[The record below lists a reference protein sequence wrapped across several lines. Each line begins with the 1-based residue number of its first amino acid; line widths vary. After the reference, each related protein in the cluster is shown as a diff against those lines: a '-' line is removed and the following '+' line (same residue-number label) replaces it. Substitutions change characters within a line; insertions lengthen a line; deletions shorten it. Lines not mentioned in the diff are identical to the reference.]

1 MGADRLAEQAELEP
15 ESDAALLAE
24 GWATVTPLTGVREDL
39 SEGGADALAAALATH
54 RAPPGGRP

>member
-39 SEGGADALAAALATH
+39 SEGAAAALEAALATR
-54 RAPPGGRP
+54 RASPGTRS